1 MSSFN
6 KHFKNGRFREDRS
19 RSPAD
24 PARKDRA
31 GEDQSFED
39 QSFEDQ
45 SFEDQSFEDQSFED
59 QSFEDQ
65 ARERYRLLQPFLKG
79 SVGLPQLAEHHGV
92 SLRTMRRW
100 ACRYREEGLAGLQR
114 KTRSDRGT
122 RRPET
127 AQWKEVIEALSL
139 KRPRVPIAAIH
150 RRVARLAG
158 KKGLAAPSYS
168 TVYDIAGKVD
178 PGLQT
183 LAHEGEKAYAQAYE
197 LLYRRETDR
206 PNEVWQAD
214 HTCLPILVYDE
225 KGTAAKPWLT
235 VIEDDYSR
243 AICGYVF
250 SMKAPTAMRT
260 ALALRQAIWRKTEA
274 GWPVCGIPE
283 VLYVDHGSDFTSRHI
298 EHVCIDLKTELIFST
313 VGKPRGRGRIERFFR
328 TIEQLFLT
336 EQPGYAPDGH
346 LKTAEAAME
355 LSALDRRFREFL
367 IQGYHLRPHGT
378 TGHPPA
384 QRWSE
389 GGFLP
394 RLPESLE
401 ALDELL
407 LTVARPRKV
416 HRDGIRFQTLRY
428 IDPVLAAYVGE
439 DVTVRYDPRD
449 LTEVRIYHEEGFLC
463 RAVCQELAGETVSL
477 RDITSARRQ
486 RKHNLKKTLARRRSL
501 LDVIL
506 EKPTF
511 EKPTFEK
518 SPLEKALPASS
529 PPAAETAG
537 GAAGSAKAPKP
548 RQALKRYYHE

>member
-1 MSSFN
+1 MRPFK
-6 KHFKNGRFREDRS
+6 KHFRNGRFRENRS
-19 RSPAD
+19 GAPAD
-24 PARKDRA
+24 PAWKDETRKGQA
-31 GEDQSFED
+31 C
-39 QSFEDQ
+39 
-45 SFEDQSFEDQSFED
+45 
-59 QSFEDQ
+59 EDQ
-65 ARERYRLLQPFLKG
+65 ARERHRLLRPFLEEG
-79 SVGLPQLAEHHGV
+79 AGLPQLAEHHGI

-100 ACRYREEGLAGLQR
+100 VRRYREEGPAGLR
-114 KTRSDRGT
+114 RRSRSDRGT

-139 KRPRVPIAAIH
+139 NRPRVPIAAIH
-150 RRVARLAG
+150 RRVTQLAE

-168 TVYDIAGKVD
+168 TVYDMVGKVD
-178 PGLQT
+178 PELQT
-183 LAHEGEKAYAQAYE
+183 LAHEGDKAYAQAYE

-225 KGTAAKPWLT
+225 KGNPAKPWLT

-243 AICGYVF
+243 AICGYFF
-250 SMKAPTAMRT
+250 SLEAPTAIRT
-260 ALALRQAIWRKTEA
+260 ALALRQAIWRKAEA

-283 VLYVDHGSDFTSRHI
+283 VLYTDHGSDFTSRHI
-298 EHVCIDLKTELIFST
+298 EQVCIDLKIELIFSA

-336 EQPGYAPDGH
+336 EQPGYAPDGP
-346 LKTAEAAME
+346 LKTARAAME
-355 LSALDRRFREFL
+355 IGALDGRFREFL

-378 TGHPPA
+378 TGQPPV

-407 LTVARPRKV
+407 LTVTRPRKV

-449 LTEVRIYHEEGFLC
+449 LAEVRIYHEEGFLC
-463 RAVCQELAGETVSL
+463 RAVCQELAGETVGL
-477 RDITSARRQ
+477 RDITAARRQ
-486 RKHNLKKTLARRRSL
+486 RKHELKKTLARRRSL

-506 EKPTF
+506 EKP
-511 EKPTFEK
+511 
-518 SPLEKALPASS
+518 ALPPAS
-529 PPAAETAG
+529 PPAAETAEPVEG
-537 GAAGSAKAPKP
+537 P
-548 RQALKRYYHE
+548 RPRPALKRYYHE